1 MKKSDKFIS
10 GLTIDKPALFFPW
23 SVTEG
28 EISALLN
35 GYEYQKITEH
45 YYTMAVTVFDNL
57 YHGRLGLHFN
67 AEGKLSVLEL
77 FKPDRDYSDDKTVF
91 DMFKKEQKMLE
102 SYLGKPSK
110 SASIFHTLALTK
122 FGRNSRGFIWNFKNV
137 KVIHNVWERFGLEEH
152 LEIIIK

>member
-1 MKKSDKFIS
+1 MKNSDKFIS

-91 DMFKKEQKMLE
+91 DMFNFTCKT
-102 SYLGKPSK
+102 YD
-110 SASIFHTLALTK
+110 IY
-122 FGRNSRGFIWNFKNV
+122 RRIWSCKLLKLCTDF
-137 KVIHNVWERFGLEEH
+137 
-152 LEIIIK
+152 IIKICCENMYFIKIIRGSIRKQ

>member
-1 MKKSDKFIS
+1 MKNSDKFIS
-10 GLTIDKPALFFPW
+10 GLTIDKPALFLPW
-23 SVTEG
+23 DVMEG

-35 GYEYQKITEH
+35 GYEYQKVTEH
-45 YYTMAVTVFDNL
+45 YYIMTVTIFDEF
-57 YHGRLGLHFN
+57 YHGCLGLHFDM
-67 AEGKLSVLEL
+67 EGKLSTLEL
-77 FKPDRDYSDDKTVF
+77 FRPGRDYSDDKTVF
-91 DMFKKEQKMLE
+91 DMFGKEQRMLE